1 LAGTEPSLL
10 NKPSA
15 LVNVPVP
22 LRQRSS
28 SLRSCI
34 AQLSYSCCLVQPHSR
49 CTGPANDGRSESRAH
64 PPLRRQHRPRRCAD
78 PAYDDSNWEHI
89 TTDKTWGA
97 QTRPSYTG
105 FAWYRRHLDI
115 PLSALPNEKLA
126 ILMPPVEDAYE
137 LSWNGVRI
145 GHQGNPPPQAN
156 WYLERRQSFALP
168 VISTGVRDR
177 VLAIRIW
184 KAQLNATDSASL
196 GGLRAPPVL
205 GEASSIGQLVGLG
218 DFLFLRRGL
227 YRQAIHV
234 IFLIAGIVALLC
246 GLTIAYDGSFLV
258 LRMVPALRSH
268 VCSYPLIDPPK
279 IWDMNDLRG
288 PPFDFWSS
296 VCN

>member
-1 LAGTEPSLL
+1 
-10 NKPSA
+10 
-15 LVNVPVP
+15 
-22 LRQRSS
+22 
-28 SLRSCI
+28 
-34 AQLSYSCCLVQPHSR
+34 
-49 CTGPANDGRSESRAH
+49 
-64 PPLRRQHRPRRCAD
+64 
-78 PAYDDSNWEHI
+78 
-89 TTDKTWGA
+89 
-97 QTRPSYTG
+97 
-105 FAWYRRHLDI
+105 
-115 PLSALPNEKLA
+115 
-126 ILMPPVEDAYE
+126 
-137 LSWNGVRI
+137 
-145 GHQGNPPPQAN
+145 
-156 WYLERRQSFALP
+156 LP

-234 IFLIAGIVALLC
+234 IFLIAGIVALLR
-246 GLTIAYDGSFLV
+246 GLTIACDGSFLV

-288 PPFDFWSS
+288 PPFGVLVIRLHLKMRELSLW
-296 VCN
+296 CNVLKNCGNLELTAFGWVIFAHAVADTKRQEEAVYGKETCLRRFCR